1 MHYSLKSID
10 ALKQLWQVLPDETA
24 TVAGYYAPGDKGGV
38 TSRSLGCRT
47 TRG

>member
-10 ALKQLWQVLPDETA
+10 ALKQFWQVLPDETA
-24 TVAGYYAPGDKGGV
+24 TVAGYYAPGDKGGG